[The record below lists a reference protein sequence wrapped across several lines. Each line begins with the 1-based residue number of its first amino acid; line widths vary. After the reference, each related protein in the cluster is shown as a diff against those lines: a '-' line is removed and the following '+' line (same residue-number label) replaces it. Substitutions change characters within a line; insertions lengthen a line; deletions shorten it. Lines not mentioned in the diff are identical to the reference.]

1 MTWGPTRI
9 LSLPS
14 PPDSCSPFLAKNIWK
29 CPGQWVLPAVRHKSL
44 EWYTHTHTHTPPTP
58 HNLSSL
64 FAAAMLWQLQA
75 QHPGFSLAQ
84 LHNMKYQHHPGG
96 QLKAGPS
103 VELVLVRHSKFPIR
117 QRKQM
122 SSYAQLPLSVCPE
135 TKPRSSV
142 IPSWLKVGSCNSLQD
157 VHQFSSVQFSRS
169 VVSDFATP
177 WIAAH
182 YGPFHFRVRHQEGDG
197 YFSAGLDFSD
207 ATSNSE
213 SIFPFCHP

>member
-1 MTWGPTRI
+1 M
-9 LSLPS
+9 
-14 PPDSCSPFLAKNIWK
+14 
-29 CPGQWVLPAVRHKSL
+29 V
-44 EWYTHTHTHTPPTP
+44 YTHTHTHTHT
-58 HNLSSL
+58 HTLSSL

-103 VELVLVRHSKFPIR
+103 VELVSVMHSKFPIR

-135 TKPRSSV
+135 TEPRSSV
-142 IPSWLKVGSCNSLQD
+142 IPSWLKEGSCNSLQD
-157 VHQFSSVQFSRS
+157 VHR
-169 VVSDFATP
+169 A
-177 WIAAH
+177 
-182 YGPFHFRVRHQEGDG
+182 FHFRVRHVEVGS
-197 YFSAGLDFSD
+197 YFSTGLDFSD